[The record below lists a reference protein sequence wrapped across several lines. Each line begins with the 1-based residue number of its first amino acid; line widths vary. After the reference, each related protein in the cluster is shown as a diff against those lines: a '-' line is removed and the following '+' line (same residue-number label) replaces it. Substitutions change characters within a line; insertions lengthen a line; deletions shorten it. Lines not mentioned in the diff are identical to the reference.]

1 MKEKIKA
8 WLWKSDEEGISNLDF
23 ICMFI
28 WNCLA
33 WTPMIIYLICTRG

>member
-8 WLWKSDEEGISNLDF
+8 WLWKSDEEGISNFDF

-33 WTPMIIYLICTRG
+33 WAPMIIYLICTRD